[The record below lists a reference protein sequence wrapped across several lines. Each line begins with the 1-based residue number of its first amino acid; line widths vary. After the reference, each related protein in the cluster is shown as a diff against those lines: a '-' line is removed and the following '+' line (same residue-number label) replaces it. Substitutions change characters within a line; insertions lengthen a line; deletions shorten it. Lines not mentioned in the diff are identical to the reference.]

1 VLAVSW
7 RVAPVVIVTE
17 LPKFADHRKLPPDDA
32 SQNETPVTT
41 SLLVPAHDDQAGV
54 LLRLIEPADAAANV
68 AAGRVVTD
76 ETFDVPAPPAPV
88 DV

>member
-1 VLAVSW
+1 
-7 RVAPVVIVTE
+7 VVIVTE
-17 LPKFADHRKLPPDDA
+17 LRKFADQRKLPPDDA

-68 AAGRVVTD
+68 AAGRVVT
-76 ETFDVPAPPAPV
+76 ELTFDVPEPPAPV
-88 DV
+88 DVCNWT